1 MSMFNKVLLPTDGSE
16 TALKAA
22 AYVVNLMRERP
33 GMKVTL
39 LNVYTIPPALTTY
52 DSGMAPLGLVDS
64 VKDMAYRALERTQ
77 AVFKDAG
84 FEVETVVM
92 EGDAGRDIP
101 QFASKEGFD
110 HIVMG
115 SKGTG
120 SLSGVVFGSVANKVL
135 HLATCPVIII
145 K

>member
-1 MSMFNKVLLPTDGSE
+1 MFDKVLLPTDGSE

-22 AYVVNLMRERP
+22 AYLVDLMRERP

-39 LNVYTIPPALTTY
+39 LNVYTIPSAFNTY

-64 VKDMAYRALERTQ
+64 IKQMAQRALERTE
-77 AVFKDAG
+77 AVFKEAG
-84 FEVETVVM
+84 FAVESLVM

-101 QFASKEGFD
+101 QFARNQGFD

-115 SKGTG
+115 SRGTG